1 MGRFIAIVLVILVAI
16 LAYPEA
22 ATAQPPTVAS
32 QASALHAARVKIW
45 TGIALLSAGAL
56 LIPITAIGPN
66 EPPRE
71 DLALASVGL
80 AAAGS
85 GIMYWGFRQQQK
97 TVNPS
102 LRAGVTFGRRNGIV
116 IRRSW

>member
-1 MGRFIAIVLVILVAI
+1 MRSIVLVILLAS
-16 LAYPEA
+16 LAYPET
-22 ATAQPPTVAS
+22 ATAQPPTAAR
-32 QASALHAARVKIW
+32 QASALRAARVKIW

-80 AAAGS
+80 AARHHVL
-85 GIMYWGFRQQQK
+85 GFRQQHK
-97 TVNPS
+97 AVNPS